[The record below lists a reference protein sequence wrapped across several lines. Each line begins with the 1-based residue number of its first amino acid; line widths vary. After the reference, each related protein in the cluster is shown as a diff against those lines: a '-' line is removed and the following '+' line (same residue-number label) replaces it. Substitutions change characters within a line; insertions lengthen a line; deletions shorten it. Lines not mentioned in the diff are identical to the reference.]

1 LSQVSEPESRWIRL
15 EELLRRP
22 RRGRRRLL
30 PAEAA
35 EIASLYRQT
44 ASDLAEARR
53 SQPDLS
59 TTHYL
64 NSLVMRAHHRLYRPV
79 RGDLRGAWR
88 FLREGFPLL
97 LAQYRRTI
105 LLAFA
110 LTVLGAALGFVAVN
124 WDPNLAEALVPQQ
137 MREAAATPLTGEL
150 GSMGSS
156 PMMST
161 TIMTNNIK
169 VGVLAFGLG
178 LTFGIGTTYILLF
191 NGLMLGALGA
201 IYFRAG
207 LSLAFWATILPHGV
221 IELTAIFLSG
231 AAGFV
236 LAGALIRPGTLPR
249 RQALALAGR
258 DAVGLALGTI
268 PMYVVAGIIEGFVTP
283 RDIPHWWKL
292 AIAAITGV
300 VMLPYLVRWPRRKAS
315 GSSPAPG
322 AQGSQQFPSVVR

>member
-1 LSQVSEPESRWIRL
+1 MRL

-22 RRGRRRLL
+22 RRGRRRL

-35 EIASLYRQT
+35 ETATLYRQA

-59 TTHYL
+59 TTQYL
-64 NSLVMRAHHRLYRPV
+64 NNLVMRAHHRLYRPAH
-79 RGDLRGAWR
+79 GDLRGAWR
-88 FLREGFPLL
+88 FLREGFPALV
-97 LAQYRRTI
+97 AQYRRVF
-105 LLAFA
+105 LLAVA
-110 LTVLGAALGFVAVN
+110 LTVLGAAIGFAAVS

-137 MREAAATPLTGEL
+137 MRDETAKPLTGEL
-150 GSMGSS
+150 ASMGSS
-156 PMMST
+156 PMIST
-161 TIMTNNIK
+161 SIMTNNIK

-178 LTFGIGTTYILLF
+178 LTFGIGTTYILLL

-201 IYFRAG
+201 VYFRAG
-207 LSLAFWATILPHGV
+207 LSVAFWATILPHGV

-249 RQALALAGR
+249 RQALARAGR

-283 RDIPHWWKL
+283 RAIPHWWKL
-292 AIAAITGV
+292 AVAALTGV
-300 VMLPYLVRWPRRKAS
+300 VMLPYLVRWRRRTSKAA
-315 GSSPAPG
+315 PA
-322 AQGSQQFPSVVR
+322 A